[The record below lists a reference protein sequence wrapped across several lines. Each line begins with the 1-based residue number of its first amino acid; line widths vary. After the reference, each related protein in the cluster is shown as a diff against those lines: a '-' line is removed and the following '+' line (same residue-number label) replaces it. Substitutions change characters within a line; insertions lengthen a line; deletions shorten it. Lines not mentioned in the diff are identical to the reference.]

1 MGKKKVNSGCIYI
14 EYIYIKFSKVRL
26 LKIILAPLALY
37 LTLKAVI
44 CNPVTLQQVLCI
56 PAFPA
61 QDLLLSCS
69 SGCVELTLPDK
80 FQWPHFASP
89 AAWGCSETP
98 GYILTCEMLFVIFKN
113 YLQTRKRGS
122 TQQKGQETQRF
133 CEMWPRSLQ
142 SVGLVTVSI
151 NVLWQLLLFMP
162 GFKAW
167 EKEAVR
173 DSLGSQ
179 TGSVRW
185 ALKHLPKCGG
195 HWRAVQD

>member
-14 EYIYIKFSKVRL
+14 KYIYNIKFSRVRL
-26 LKIILAPLALY
+26 LKIILAPFALY

-56 PAFPA
+56 PAFLGICSWAAHQAVWSWHCPTNSNDHILFLLQPGGALKHPDISSPVRCYLWFSKITCKQGKGA
-61 QDLLLSCS
+61 Q
-69 SGCVELTLPDK
+69 
-80 FQWPHFASP
+80 H
-89 AAWGCSETP
+89 
-98 GYILTCEMLFVIFKN
+98 N
-113 YLQTRKRGS
+113 RKAKR
-122 TQQKGQETQRF
+122 QRF

-173 DSLGSQ
+173 DGLGSQ
-179 TGSVRW
+179 TGSVHW
-185 ALKHLPKCGG
+185 ALKHLPECGG